1 MYTLYRSPAAFYGC
15 LITIVITLLSAT
27 ATPKKFLYYPLYI
40 DIIASSTPQMK
51 IKAVV
56 SELLDSTYRASP
68 KNVGAYL
75 EISLLDCLTK
85 KKFQDFSKISAKSQ
99 NFPGLFSNSRTF
111 QDWWEPWNRS
121 LKLCQELLASQSAVI
136 IYSSYCSKSIIFQ
149 LVAM

>member
-15 LITIVITLLSAT
+15 LITIVITLLSTT

-85 KKFQDFSKISAKSQ
+85 KKIPGLFQNFSKIPELSRTLFKFQDF
-99 NFPGLFSNSRTF
+99 PGLVGTM
-111 QDWWEPWNRS
+111 
-121 LKLCQELLASQSAVI
+121 K
-136 IYSSYCSKSIIFQ
+136 
-149 LVAM
+149 